1 MCGITGFLGL
11 PERLDQAQAEGTALA
26 MARAIARRGPDS
38 DGAWADPATGIAF
51 GHRRLAILDLSPAGH
66 QPMAAPSG
74 RYVICYNG
82 EIYNHLDLRA
92 ELEGAGKAPAWRGHS
107 DTETLLAGF
116 DAWGIEATITR
127 AVGMFAIAVWDRET
141 RVLSLIRDR
150 MGEKPL
156 YFGWQ
161 GEGDTRT
168 LLFGSELAAL
178 RVHPSFEGGIDRRAI
193 VQLMRHSYVGED
205 LTIHEGL
212 SRVQPGEIVEISWA
226 DPTPRERLYWSGA
239 EIAATTPRQQM
250 TPEAATDAFEAL
262 LMDAV
267 ERQMMSD
274 VPLGAFLSGGVDSS
288 AIVGLMAAI
297 STQPVHTYSIGFHEK
312 RYNEAEFAKSIA
324 DHLGTDHTELYV
336 GDTELRDVVPQ
347 LPSLWDEPFA
357 DSSQIPTYLVAK
369 LAREHVTV
377 ALSGDGGDELFC
389 GYDRYRQGASM
400 MRRLGSLPRPL
411 RAAVAGAVQA
421 IPARAWGTVME
432 PIRPTP
438 QGKETNGQRLHRLA
452 DYLAAPDT
460 DALHRLLVSRWRRPE
475 DPVLAAT
482 EAPSLLAEHLPA
494 RGGLGDAE
502 RMMQL
507 DMLAYLPDDILT
519 KVDRAAMAVSLESR
533 APLLDHRVVEFAWSM
548 PYDLKVRDGQSK
560 WLLRQVL
567 YRHVPRELIER
578 PKQGFEV
585 PIGLW
590 LRGALKDWA
599 AALLEPGRLRN
610 EGYFDPNMVNR
621 VWQEHLSGRWNHGL
635 ALWNVLMFQ
644 AWLEAQDQTQAAAP
658 AREMALSP

>member
-11 PERLDQAQAEGTALA
+11 PERLDQAEAEHTALA

-92 ELEGAGKAPAWRGHS
+92 ELGATGKAPAWRGHS
-107 DTETLLAGF
+107 DTETLVAGF

-141 RVLSLIRDR
+141 RVLSLVRDR

-161 GEGDTRT
+161 GQGEARA

-178 RVHPSFEGGIDRRAI
+178 RAHPSFEGTIDRRAI
-193 VQLMRHSYVGED
+193 VQLMRHSYVGEN

-212 SRVQPGEIVEISWA
+212 SRVQPGEILEISWETPA
-226 DPTPRERLYWSGA
+226 PREHLYWSGA
-239 EIAATTPRQQM
+239 EVAAATPRRRM
-250 TPEAATDAFEAL
+250 TPEAATDEFEAL
-262 LMDAV
+262 LLDAV

-274 VPLGAFLSGGVDSS
+274 VPLGAFLSGGIDSS
-288 AIVGLMAAI
+288 AIVGLMTKI
-297 STQPVHTYSIGFHEK
+297 SARPVHTYSIGFHEK
-312 RYNEAEFAKSIA
+312 RYNEAEFAKA
-324 DHLGTDHTELYV
+324 VAAHLGTDHTELYV
-336 GDTELRDVVPQ
+336 GDAELRDVVPQ

-400 MRRLGSLPRPL
+400 WARLGALPRPL
-411 RAAVAGAVQA
+411 RAGAAAAVQA
-421 IPARAWGTVME
+421 VPARAWGAVME
-432 PIRPTP
+432 PFRPTP

-452 DYLAAPDT
+452 DYLAAPDAE
-460 DALHRLLVSRWRRPE
+460 ALHRLLVSRWRRPE
-475 DPVLAAT
+475 DPVLDT
-482 EAPSLLAEHLPA
+482 REAPSLLAETLPE
-494 RGGLGDAE
+494 RGILGDAE

-533 APLLDHRVVEFAWSM
+533 APLLDHRVVEFAWSL
-548 PYDLKVRDGQSK
+548 PFDLKVHDGQSK

-567 YRHVPRELIER
+567 YRHVPRDLIER

-599 AALLEPGRLRN
+599 AALLDPSRLRR
-610 EGYFDPNMVNR
+610 EGYFDPNTVGR
-621 VWQEHLSGRWNHGL
+621 VWQEHLSGHWNHGL

-644 AWLEAQDQTQAAAP
+644 AWLEHQI
-658 AREMALSP
+658 SK

>member
-1 MCGITGFLGL
+1 MCGITGFLVHPGRHGAV
-11 PERLDQAQAEGTALA
+11 EAENTALA

-38 DGAWADPATGIAF
+38 FGAWTDPEAGIAF

-66 QPMAAPSG
+66 QPMSSPSG

-92 ELEGAGKAPAWRGHS
+92 ELEAAGRAPSWRGHS
-107 DTETLLAGF
+107 DTETLVAGF
-116 DAWGIEATITR
+116 DAWGVEATISR
-127 AVGMFAIAVWDRET
+127 AVGMFAIAVWDREARLLT
-141 RVLSLIRDR
+141 LIRDR

-161 GEGDTRT
+161 GAGADRVF
-168 LLFGSELAAL
+168 LFGSELAAL
-178 RVHPSFEGGIDRRAI
+178 RAHPGFEGGIDRAAI
-193 VQLMRHSYVGED
+193 VQLMRHGYVGED

-212 SRVQPGEIVEISWA
+212 SRVQPGEIVEIAWA
-226 DPTPRERLYWSGA
+226 APEPRQRHYWSGA
-239 EIAATTPRQQM
+239 EIAAFTPRRDI
-250 TPEAATDAFEAL
+250 TPGAATEEFEAL
-262 LMDAV
+262 LLDAV

-288 AIVGLMAAI
+288 TIVALMAKI
-297 STQPVHTYSIGFHEK
+297 SARPVHTYSIGFQEE
-312 RYNEAEFAKSIA
+312 RYNEAEFAKAIA

-336 GDTELRDVVPQ
+336 DDAELRDVIPQ
-347 LPSLWDEPFA
+347 LPDLWDEPFA

-389 GYDRYRQGASM
+389 GYDRYRQGAALM
-400 MRRLGSLPRPL
+400 ARTGGLPRPL
-411 RAAVAGAVQA
+411 RRAAAAAVQA
-421 IPARAWGTVME
+421 VPARAWGALLE
-432 PIRPTP
+432 PFRPTP

-452 DYLAAPDT
+452 DYGAAADT
-460 DALHRLLVSRWRRPE
+460 EALHRLLVSRWRKP
-475 DPVLAAT
+475 
-482 EAPSLLAEHLPA
+482 EAPVVNGHEAASLLAEKLPP
-494 RGGLGDAE
+494 RGGLGDTE

-519 KVDRAAMAVSLESR
+519 KVDRAAMAVSLETR
-533 APLLDHRVVEFAWSM
+533 APLLDHRLVEFAWSM
-548 PYDLKVRDGQSK
+548 PFDMKVRDGQSK

-578 PKQGFEV
+578 PKMGFEV

-599 AALLEPGRLRN
+599 AALLEPSRLRN
-610 EGYFDPNMVNR
+610 EGYFDPNLVSR
-621 VWQEHLSGRWNHGL
+621 VWQEHLSGFWNHGL

-644 AWLEAQDQTQAAAP
+644 AWLEANGKRTGPDP
-658 AREMALSP
+658 